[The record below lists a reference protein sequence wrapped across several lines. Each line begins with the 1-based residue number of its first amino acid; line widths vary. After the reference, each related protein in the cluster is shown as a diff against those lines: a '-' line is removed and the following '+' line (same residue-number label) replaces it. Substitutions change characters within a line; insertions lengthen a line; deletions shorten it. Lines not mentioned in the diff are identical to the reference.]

1 MIQPGEKELALKRRA
16 VAHRLFAFAILVCV
30 NLSPLRAQ
38 QNDWMPVT
46 RADVDG
52 SPNMAM
58 RDPATLNLTATG
70 DYDDDGRPDRA
81 YIEKNEA
88 SSQFRVVAC
97 LAQRTGPCVEQIVH
111 YGRQADIPSLGI
123 STVSRESVRLSLMR
137 SGRRHSLN
145 LLNQSIADDLLDVFT
160 FESSM
165 TVFVWT
171 HSRFDPVEVMD

>member
-1 MIQPGEKELALKRRA
+1 MFQPGEKVALNRRA
-16 VAHRLFAFAILVCV
+16 AAHRLFAFSILLCV
-30 NLSPLRAQ
+30 NPSPLKAQ
-38 QNDWMPVT
+38 QNAWMPVT

-58 RDPATLNLTATG
+58 RDPATLNLTAIG
-70 DYDDDGRPDRA
+70 DFDGDGGPDRA

-97 LAQRTGPCVEQIVH
+97 LAQRTGPCVEQIVR
-111 YGRQADIPSLGI
+111 YGRQADIRSLGI
-123 STVSRESVRLSLMR
+123 STVSRESVRLSLTR

-145 LLNQSIADDLLDVFT
+145 LLDQSIARDLLDVFT